1 MACWPPTIFGVT
13 ADPDFA
19 VADVGPTAGMSVA
32 TGAGDGDDEGDVVG
46 ETLGVGLGAGLDVSL
61 GVGVDVC
68 EVGDEEAV
76 SAARTGLET
85 PD

>member
-1 MACWPPTIFGVT
+1 
-13 ADPDFA
+13 
-19 VADVGPTAGMSVA
+19 MSVA
-32 TGAGDGDDEGDVVG
+32 TGAGNSEGDVVG

-68 EVGDEEAV
+68 EAGDEEAV